1 MTRSLNTNEQWHG
14 KCTEI
19 VSEQDEFILGRI
31 FIYSISHPDTDTD
44 YSESEALSSLPMSG
58 PPKGSAMSPPSQS
71 DSEHHQVLRIE
82 TKTAPKPSQVEVV
95 LSDGES

>member
-1 MTRSLNTNEQWHG
+1 MNRMSLFSAG
-14 KCTEI
+14 YSFTE
-19 VSEQDEFILGRI
+19 SPL
-31 FIYSISHPDTDTD
+31 SDTDTD

-95 LSDGES
+95 LSDGESILYSI